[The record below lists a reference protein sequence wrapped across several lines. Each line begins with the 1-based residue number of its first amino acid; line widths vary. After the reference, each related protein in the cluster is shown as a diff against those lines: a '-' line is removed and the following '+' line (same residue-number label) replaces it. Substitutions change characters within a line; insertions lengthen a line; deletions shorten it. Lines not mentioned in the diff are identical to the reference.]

1 MHGASAALRG
11 FLAAWARCAVATH
24 GGQAA
29 SGQHHQAPAD
39 ISPARKISARPDGR
53 GSKPAS
59 KQTKSASIAKIR
71 FGIGDTIE
79 KRQGAIRRLMN
90 SAYIYEQ

>member
-39 ISPARKISARPDGR
+39 ISPARKIGARPDGR

-59 KQTKSASIAKIR
+59 KQVNMIVPSL
-71 FGIGDTIE
+71 IG
-79 KRQGAIRRLMN
+79 
-90 SAYIYEQ
+90 